1 MRAFLIALMIALLP
15 LRGWVGDAMAADL
28 ALASL
33 PHQAMS
39 VAAPVSP
46 TTLHADCALHAAS
59 DAATP
64 DDDGDQGAG
73 CTACQVCHT
82 LAVEARAQTVSLPAI
97 SFQIIPQPA
106 CNFASA
112 ERALSVKP
120 PIA

>member
-1 MRAFLIALMIALLP
+1 
-15 LRGWVGDAMAADL
+15 MAADL

-33 PHQAMS
+33 RSQT
-39 VAAPVSP
+39 VPVTRHVSA
-46 TTLHADCALHAAS
+46 TALHADCALHAAR

-73 CTACQVCHT
+73 CRACQVCHT
-82 LAVEARAQTVSLPAI
+82 LAVEAGVQTVSLTAV
-97 SFQIIPQPA
+97 SFQITPQPA
-106 CNFASA
+106 CDFASA